1 MATHYFKPGSF
12 QAPKGREADVKHLRD
27 WLKGQPHLPAV
38 SDEHLYLFL
47 NSCDYQLTKC
57 KETMENYYTI
67 RTHSP
72 DIFCK
77 RDPSSPLIQVVLNI
91 CNMVPINW
99 TSPEGYKV
107 VLFRLVDFDASKFHF
122 VEALKMMFMFLDMYL
137 AEDGLRPGYI
147 AVFDMKGATL
157 GHLARASISAV
168 KTFMNYIQDC
178 QPAALKAVHII
189 NTVSF
194 IDKVMLLV
202 KPFLKSELKQ
212 LLHFHGP
219 PEEIA
224 KFIPLEILPE
234 ECGGKTESA
243 GTAHAK
249 VKALMTEYSAWFQE
263 EEELKVDESKRQGK
277 KHPFS
282 ETMGGAEGSFRKL
295 DID

>member
-168 KTFMNYIQDC
+168 KTFMNYIQ
-178 QPAALKAVHII
+178 
-189 NTVSF
+189 
-194 IDKVMLLV
+194 
-202 KPFLKSELKQ
+202 
-212 LLHFHGP
+212 LHFHGP